1 MTTLLMDL
9 ELDELSL
16 VDRPANQAATI
27 CLVKR
32 DSPMQEEYLKERQAF
47 HMEAGASEDEAMKM
61 AEEELSKMPEAEY
74 EEMFG
79 KTEDEADK
87 EDDADKAEGS
97 EEADKEDEEA
107 EKEEDEAEKEDE
119 EEASKSDELLA
130 EVDALKAEN
139 DRLSKALED
148 NGFVVSDEAITKAAP
163 APEFIE
169 LDGEQIAKSDIP
181 APVLKALEAVEIE
194 KKQIELRKQAAE
206 ILPHF
211 ENEVAAN
218 ILKAV
223 SGDDA
228 IVEALKAADAAIG
241 ASMSEVGEASV
252 EADMAS
258 PKDKLDSLVKSH
270 MDENAMPKSAFAKAY
285 AAVAKTDEG
294 KALIKELYKGE

>member
-1 MTTLLMDL
+1 MDL